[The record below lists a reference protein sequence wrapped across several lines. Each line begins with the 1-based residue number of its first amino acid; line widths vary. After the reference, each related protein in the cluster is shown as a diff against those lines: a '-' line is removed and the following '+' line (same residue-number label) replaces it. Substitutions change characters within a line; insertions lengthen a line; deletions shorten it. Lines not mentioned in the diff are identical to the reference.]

1 VRIGNVSTGNSQG
14 GMVYGIDGVSQT
26 ICSGSHGYGMGN
38 IYDDR
43 EAAIIDDIYKSRDER
58 IYTKY
63 SPTLRSSKCGCLKVS
78 EAVKLPVCLKNQ
90 RNDYGKQIRKD
101 YEAGKIKERRCNMR
115 EYTLRDDG
123 LCNTITTITKD
134 NYIMVG
140 GAMRGRYKDDGF
152 TQQQLEVT
160 DEEVS
165 NCITTVQKDS
175 LVVKKYE

>member
-1 VRIGNVSTGNSQG
+1 VADLLPACLR
-14 GMVYGIDGVSQT
+14 
-26 ICSGSHGYGMGN
+26 
-38 IYDDR
+38 
-43 EAAIIDDIYKSRDER
+43 YK
-58 IYTKY
+58 
-63 SPTLRSSKCGCLKVS
+63 
-78 EAVKLPVCLKNQ
+78 
-90 RNDYGKQIRKD
+90 RNEYAKQIRKD

-123 LCNTITTITKD
+123 LCNTITTAIKD

-140 GAMRGRYKDDGF
+140 GAMRGRYKDNGS
-152 TQQQLEVT
+152 TEQQLEVT